1 MVFANL
7 TETAITLKKGET
19 LCALSVINL
28 CEYEIGSVQ
37 TDGEGHGREKC
48 VEHLGSVISCEEAKH
63 KIDTAV
69 PGLAIDLSGLSEA
82 QCSRVAALVLEYA
95 HIFSL
100 VCAPAAATGVE
111 HEIVTGDAQPVN
123 VPPGRQPP
131 KDRELI

>member
-48 VEHLGSVISCEEAKH
+48 VEHLGSVISCE
-63 KIDTAV
+63 
-69 PGLAIDLSGLSEA
+69 A
-82 QCSRVAALVLEYA
+82 QDRHSRTGAGNRPERLERGPVL
-95 HIFSL
+95 
-100 VCAPAAATGVE
+100 
-111 HEIVTGDAQPVN
+111 
-123 VPPGRQPP
+123 
-131 KDRELI
+131 